1 MNFPSCRLKIRTIVT
16 KKFYT
21 DVLNLMFADVVL
33 PHSHVMSKIIGYT
46 HDFCNKKLKEVQTPI
61 LVPAHNLLS
70 FDFFFVVKGIRL
82 CVWLCVWRT
91 KKLNIRGS
99 SLTDVQYANIGNQ
112 VKLLETIKYYQ
123 QSLAS
128 LAASAN
134 EIEKANIRK
143 NERSLYKE
151 DEKILSFSICFL
163 TRKKIGC

>member
-1 MNFPSCRLKIRTIVT
+1 MNFPSCRLKIRTIAT

-82 CVWLCVWRT
+82 CVWLCV
-91 KKLNIRGS
+91 
-99 SLTDVQYANIGNQ
+99 
-112 VKLLETIKYYQ
+112 
-123 QSLAS
+123 
-128 LAASAN
+128 
-134 EIEKANIRK
+134 
-143 NERSLYKE
+143 
-151 DEKILSFSICFL
+151 
-163 TRKKIGC
+163 